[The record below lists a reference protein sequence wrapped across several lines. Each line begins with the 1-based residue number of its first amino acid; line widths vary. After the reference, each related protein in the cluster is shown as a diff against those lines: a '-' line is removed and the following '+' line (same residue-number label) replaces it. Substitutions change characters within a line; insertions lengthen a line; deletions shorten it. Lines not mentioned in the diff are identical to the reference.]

1 MRIFVSVVSYRDP
14 LLHHTIKS
22 LLENKSERHKV
33 TIGVF
38 EQTSFEESLENLHK
52 ELLLDKN
59 IKYKRIDPQH
69 SEGVGWA
76 RHINSLQLEDEDF
89 YYQIDSHMLFDKHWD
104 RNLVNNYRMGVEK
117 KDSNKIIITANC
129 KNYDLNANNEPE
141 KIPVHAITCEAKY
154 FAFRKDMYLFGHGDW
169 VDARKDLTPAIHIFA
184 GNFFT
189 HSDWVRNVGVDPFM
203 FFEGEEQ
210 LLSIK
215 SFAAGYHLFH
225 PTSIECY
232 HYNRTGE
239 YITKQ
244 RVNPVVSQEVISK
257 RQTKAREHFL
267 AVLDNLDEDMLE
279 RFRKYS
285 GVDYINRKLEKRAIT
300 KGILPVPGEDR
311 DWEIED
317 RID

>member
-1 MRIFVSVVSYRDP
+1 MRIFVSIVSFRDP
-14 LLHHTIKS
+14 LLHYTVKS
-22 LLENKSERHKV
+22 LLENKSERHNV
-33 TIGVF
+33 VIGIF
-38 EQTSFEESLENLHK
+38 EQTAFEESLENKHK
-52 ELLLDKN
+52 ELLKN
-59 IKYKRIDPQH
+59 SDIRYKRMDPQY

-76 RHINSLQLEDEDF
+76 RHVNSLQLENEDF

-104 RNLVNNYRMGVEK
+104 RNLVNNYKMGV
-117 KDSNKIIITANC
+117 NKTNSPKVIITANC
-129 KNYDLNANNEPE
+129 KNFDLDENKEPK
-141 KIPVHAITCEAKY
+141 KIIVNPITCEAKY
-154 FAFRKDMYLFGHGDW
+154 YAFRKDMYLFGHGDW
-169 VDARKDLTPAIHIFA
+169 VNAKTDLTPAIHIFA

-215 SFAAGYHLFH
+215 SFAADYHMFH

-232 HYNRTGE
+232 HYNRTHE

-244 RVNPVVSQEVISK
+244 RVEPVVSHDIITL
-257 RQTKAREHFL
+257 RQRKSREHFL
-267 AVLDNLDEDMLE
+267 AVLDSLDEDMLE

-300 KGILPVPGEDR
+300 SGILPVPGEIR
-311 DWEIED
+311 DWEIENRTD
-317 RID
+317 